1 VPDVAANADP
11 NTGYQVCFA
20 NSCLLVGG
28 KSKKEFSLFSIAFI
42 ITVRSFSKER
52 FRFFL
57 NESLIINIKN
67 IV

>member
-28 KSKKEFSLFSIAFI
+28 KSKRISLFSIAFI
-42 ITVRSFSKER
+42 FRTVFQKKDSVF
-52 FRFFL
+52 
-57 NESLIINIKN
+57 
-67 IV
+67 